1 MHACMHAQKMTSML
15 YRRAGMQDAGSRA
28 AARGARGA
36 RAGAPQASPYE
47 KPPSKILER
56 TACSARSAIPHA
68 VLALARAEPCM
79 QRACHY
85 RTTSREPR
93 LPPVTPL
100 CPLTPAA
107 AVTRTRVTMHD
118 ACNVYTITARPHV
131 HVSHALTRAA
141 PVLSR
146 PQPLANQSCFRSV
159 RARPCMQRACHSRTP
174 SRERPSLIPAAARRP
189 ARTPDHRRRYRH
201 ARTRLDRTRLDHRR
215 RCADQA
221 RDGERVRP
229 HQLDRPPDASVPIAT
244 GAPAGHVMVT

>member
-1 MHACMHAQKMTSML
+1 MLCLRLHRRNHACNVHTERPHVSLAFPRDTSL
-15 YRRAGMQDAGSRA
+15 
-28 AARGARGA
+28 
-36 RAGAPQASPYE
+36 SPH
-47 KPPSKILER
+47 
-56 TACSARSAIPHA
+56 ARSRRHA
-68 VLALARAEPCM
+68 
-79 QRACHY
+79 H
-85 RTTSREPR
+85 PR
-93 LPPVTPL
+93 D
-100 CPLTPAA
+100 
-107 AVTRTRVTMHD
+107 D

-146 PQPLANQSCFRSV
+146 PQPIANQSCFRSV

-189 ARTPDHRRRYRH
+189 ARTPDHRR

-229 HQLDRPPDASVPIAT
+229 NQLDRPPDASVPIAT